1 MVDKQFYESY
11 IYDMLKLQIQNQKK
25 KFVLYPNGEI
35 TNLVRDILIDKYD
48 ISPVFIVDNIK
59 FDGETVLNLE
69 QASKK
74 TERDMYYMVC
84 SDRDDIYDIIRNNLK
99 LYIKADQIIDLFPK
113 LYDEEFKTKIT
124 DLLDLFDNE
133 IEALEKKYVCD

>member
-11 IYDMLKLQIQNQKK
+11 IYNMLKLQIQNQKK

-35 TNLVRDILIDKYD
+35 TRLVRDILVDKYG
-48 ISPVFIVDNIK
+48 ISPVFIVDNIN

-69 QASKK
+69 QASQK
-74 TERDMYYMVC
+74 TESDVYYIVC

-99 LYIKADQIIDLFPK
+99 LYIKSEQIIDLFPK
-113 LYDEEFKTKIT
+113 LYNEEFRTKIT

-133 IEALEKKYVCD
+133 IEVLEKKYVRD

>member
-11 IYDMLKLQIQNQKK
+11 IYDMLKPQIQNQKK